1 MRCHT
6 VRERF
11 LEFDTPPSRRER
23 RHLAGCAAC
32 QAEWDRYE
40 SVDEGLRALE
50 TRTAI
55 PPAGLEQELA
65 AIPSRFGRRRVS
77 GNLLRSRT
85 TVAGSV
91 AVAAAAAA
99 YWRTRRR
106 LAAA

>member
-11 LEFDTPPSRRER
+11 LEFETPPSRRER

-50 TRTAI
+50 ARTAI

-65 AIPSRFGRRRVS
+65 AIPSRFGRR
-77 GNLLRSRT
+77 GHLLRNRT

-99 YWRTRRR
+99 YWRTRSRR